1 MAKPAGMSLP
11 RLSLILAAAMLLLTA
26 CSPIRTE
33 TMTLGAAR
41 GCLNNTVDFGW
52 DGGTI
57 RPDLLRAMGV
67 RLLIHPATRGGSG
80 SDVDYARRER
90 PARSAGLHWGA
101 YHYLKRRENVPA
113 QIHRFMNVVEAA
125 ARRNG
130 TSAHRVMLVLDN
142 EGADRVSWGELARAA
157 QIVQARTQVWPLLY
171 CSVPSRG
178 TAAFDLQCRELNAL
192 TAGQRQVLRACGL
205 WVPRYGEQ
213 PGYSVTFSVPRVF
226 GDWTFWQYCGDV
238 SGRPKSALAAP
249 EFSGQVGAAY
259 TRSGGRPALRHFC
272 DRDLFNGSPAQF
284 ERFYHEHSSAPAL
297 WR

>member
-1 MAKPAGMSLP
+1 MNWT
-11 RLSLILAAAMLLLTA
+11 RLCCWVNGTVLLLSA

-67 RLLIHPATRGGSG
+67 RLMIHRATRGRSG
-80 SDVDYARRER
+80 TDEDYARRER
-90 PARSAGLHWGA
+90 PARAAGLHWGA

-113 QIHRFMNVVEAA
+113 QLQRFMNVVEAV

-157 QIVQARTQVWPLLY
+157 QMVQARTQVWPLLY
-171 CSVPSRG
+171 CSVPLHG
-178 TAAFDLQCRELNAL
+178 TAAFLQQCQELNAL

-213 PGYSVTFSVPRVF
+213 PGHSVRFSVPRVF

-238 SGRPKSALAAP
+238 AGRPKTALAAQ

-259 TRSGGRPALRHFC
+259 TRNGGRPALRHFC
-272 DRDLFNGSPAQF
+272 DRDLFNGSSAKF
-284 ERFYHEHSSAPAL
+284 ERFYHDHSSAVAL